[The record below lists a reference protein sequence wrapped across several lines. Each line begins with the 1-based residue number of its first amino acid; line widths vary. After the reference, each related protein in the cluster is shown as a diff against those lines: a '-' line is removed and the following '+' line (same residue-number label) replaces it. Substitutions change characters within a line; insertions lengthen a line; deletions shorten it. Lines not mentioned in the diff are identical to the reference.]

1 MVAPGV
7 FSEAIV
13 APFESVVTKV
23 FGASFGQ
30 IGLSGMITFG
40 IGSSIGGCFV
50 ADPPK
55 IWEKMDGFVVAA
67 AADRSF
73 KAGND
78 CAKEEEVFKPRRKTF
93 RLLIMCWCV

>member
-1 MVAPGV
+1 
-7 FSEAIV
+7 
-13 APFESVVTKV
+13 
-23 FGASFGQ
+23 
-30 IGLSGMITFG
+30 MITFG

-93 RLLIMCWCV
+93 RLLIVCVMIVMIGKRVSVRKKNTDKTKIRLFLVLT